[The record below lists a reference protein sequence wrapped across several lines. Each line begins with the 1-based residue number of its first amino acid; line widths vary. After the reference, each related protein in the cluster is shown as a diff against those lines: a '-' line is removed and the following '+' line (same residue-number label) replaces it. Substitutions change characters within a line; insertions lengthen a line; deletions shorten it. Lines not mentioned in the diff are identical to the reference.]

1 MGGRHTVLSLD
12 TGRSVITSCFGL
24 VLLSSTVFY
33 SQLHSSSKISSS
45 LLRSLVSNSV
55 VCAHERQPQP
65 ARPQLQSRKPRD
77 GGFKKSVSPTQGVY
91 FVSDSDI
98 QWRYLSISDISISE
112 TSCKHMQ
119 IIRQMKWTWVA
130 LASCRIPLNDL
141 ARDIEVLHFLF
152 QGSWRRKR
160 SYAAKDL
167 ISYCSNCSDSSVPLQ
182 NLANH
187 LHLSLPWWKSVV

>member
-1 MGGRHTVLSLD
+1 MGGRHTVLSID

-33 SQLHSSSKISSS
+33 SKLHSSSIISSS

-77 GGFKKSVSPTQGVY
+77 GGFKKSCESNTRCI
-91 FVSDSDI
+91 FCI
-98 QWRYLSISDISISE
+98 WQWHTVTISDISISE

-160 SYAAKDL
+160 SYAVTQLKT
-167 ISYCSNCSDSSVPLQ
+167 
-182 NLANH
+182 
-187 LHLSLPWWKSVV
+187 